1 MNRKEYNQE
10 YDVFETPDKLWENIE
25 KQLEEP
31 RKKRRIG
38 WWISSVGVAAAAVL
52 VSLLIW
58 NQDGDP
64 VQKESKAPMMAN
76 AETNQKTDENTVDS
90 LKVMQAAYDANKN
103 AETRVN
109 QSAQQSAAGASNAIS
124 GNQNVTYHWSITD
137 ANGNRNVTTWGG
149 DAASPTTNPFSS
161 GFDGS
166 QGGGNGGGIGADGG
180 PGTVSYNY
188 TAPSTNLISQS
199 QSTFSVSNG
208 LSANYSGT
216 VNLPTTTNQSFGNVT
231 SSVTERPTRRGYAPD
246 PFIGE
251 YDFDYQ
257 EPYHGS
263 TYDAINENQFIST
276 KEEAQ
281 STFSIDVDGASYSD
295 VRGMIKRGV
304 LPNPNAVRIEELI
317 NYFPYNYDE
326 PKGDDPFAFHSEVID
341 CPWNS
346 EHQLMKIGIKG
357 ESIEKEALP
366 PNNLVFLMDVSGSM
380 TSPEKLGLIKKG
392 FNLLVQ
398 EMREEDR
405 VAICVYA
412 GAAGLVLEPT
422 SGANKD
428 KIMDAINRLEA
439 GGSTAGGQGI
449 ELAYSTAQ
457 KYFNADGNNRV
468 ILATDGDFNV
478 GVSNDDDLVSLIE
491 RKRESGVALTVLG
504 VGHDNFQSSKME
516 KIANNGNGNF
526 SYIDNILE
534 AKKVLVTE
542 MGATLKTIAK
552 DVKLQLDF
560 NPEKI
565 ERYRLLGY
573 ENRMLAN
580 EDFDNDAVD
589 AGELGAGHTV
599 TAIYEII
606 PVGAAVSDLNGD
618 RDVIGELEN
627 IIERQNF
634 EDGEL
639 AVLKFRYK
647 QPQGSTS
654 KLITTS
660 ISQTGTICSTDMRFI
675 TAVVEYG
682 LLLRNSEFKGTAN
695 FERILKNAR
704 LGLGR
709 DPYGYRS
716 EFIQLVQK
724 TQRLRNTD

>member
-10 YDVFETPDKLWENIE
+10 YDIFETPDKLWKGIE
-25 KQLEEP
+25 EKLDAP
-31 RKKRRIG
+31 KKRRRIG
-38 WWISSVGVAAAAVL
+38 WWVSSVGVAAAAVL
-52 VSLLIW
+52 VSLLVY
-58 NQDGDP
+58 NQEGENI
-64 VQKESKAPMMAN
+64 QMETKSPMVA
-76 AETNQKTDENTVDS
+76 
-90 LKVMQAAYDANKN
+90 
-103 AETRVN
+103 
-109 QSAQQSAAGASNAIS
+109 
-124 GNQNVTYHWSITD
+124 
-137 ANGNRNVTTWGG
+137 
-149 DAASPTTNPFSS
+149 DAASNKKTEQNATESRDSMTAKPEFKKSNQLKEGEYSFDYIQPLQTQQQNSNQNTTYSWSYGDVNVNS
-161 GFDGS
+161 GAGS
-166 QGGGNGGGIGADGG
+166 NIVVGGGSGGGSV
-180 PGTVSYNY
+180 TYYS
-188 TAPSTNLISQS
+188 STNG
-199 QSTFSVSNG
+199 TT
-208 LSANYSGT
+208 ANYSTGWSGT
-216 VNLPTTTNQSFGNVT
+216 INTATSNFTIPNGLARNQNPV
-231 SSVTERPTRRGYAPD
+231 RQGYAPD
-246 PFIGE
+246 PF
-251 YDFDYQ
+251 YDYD
-257 EPYHGS
+257 EDPTHGS
-263 TYDAINENQFIST
+263 TYDEIVENTFIKT
-276 KEEAQ
+276 KDEAQ

-295 VRGMIKRGV
+295 VRGMIQRGV

-317 NYFPYNYDE
+317 NYFPYNYSE
-326 PKGDDPFAFHSEVID
+326 PKGDHPFAFHSEVID
-341 CPWNS
+341 CPWNT

-380 TSPEKLGLIKKG
+380 TSPQKLGLIKKG

-449 ELAYSTAQ
+449 ELAYATAQ
-457 KYFNADGNNRV
+457 KYFNAKGNNRV

-478 GVSNDDDLVSLIE
+478 GVSDDDALVKLIE

-516 KIANNGNGNF
+516 KLANNGNGNF

-560 NPEKI
+560 NPEKVDS
-565 ERYRLLGY
+565 YRLIGY

-606 PVGAAVSDLNGD
+606 PTKSSSANEEIDVIKDLN
-618 RDVIGELEN
+618 
-627 IIERQNF
+627 NF
-634 EDGEL
+634 LDGNQMEYDEDEL

-654 KLITTS
+654 KLITSS
-660 ISQTGTICSTDMRFI
+660 INERGTICSTDMYFI
-675 TAVVEYG
+675 SAVVEFG
-682 LLLRNSEFKGTAN
+682 LILRNSEFKGTAN

-716 EFIQLVQK
+716 EFIQIVQK
-724 TQRLRNTD
+724 AQGLSNAD

>member
-10 YDVFETPDKLWENIE
+10 YDVFETPNTLWENIE
-25 KQLEEP
+25 KQLDEP

-52 VSLLIW
+52 VSLLVW
-58 NQDGDP
+58 NQNEEGRLSE
-64 VQKESKAPMMAN
+64 KKAPMMAK
-76 AETNQKTDENTVDS
+76 AETEQNRDE
-90 LKVMQAAYDANKN
+90 
-103 AETRVN
+103 
-109 QSAQQSAAGASNAIS
+109 SAP
-124 GNQNVTYHWSITD
+124 TKD
-137 ANGNRNVTTWGG
+137 NGN
-149 DAASPTTNPFSS
+149 DAASAE
-161 GFDGS
+161 FDSKDKNLGNAKESEFKKVESLASVQQKQSASKS
-166 QGGGNGGGIGADGG
+166 QSVVYEWGAAVGNSQVYYNISAADVSHSTVTSGNGIGW
-180 PGTVSYNY
+180 
-188 TAPSTNLISQS
+188 
-199 QSTFSVSNG
+199 SNG
-208 LSANYSGT
+208 L
-216 VNLPTTTNQSFGNVT
+216 TTNFSGRIN
-231 SSVTERPTRRGYAPD
+231 SSADRSVMQGYAPD
-246 PFIGE
+246 
-251 YDFDYQ
+251 FDLDT

-263 TYDAINENQFIST
+263 TYDQINENQFIST
-276 KEEAQ
+276 KKEAQ

-304 LPNPNAVRIEELI
+304 LPNPDAVRIEELI

-326 PKGDDPFAFHSEVID
+326 PKGDHPFAFHTEVID
-341 CPWNS
+341 CPWNA

-392 FNLLVQ
+392 FSLLVQ

-439 GGSTAGGQGI
+439 GGSTAGGEGI
-449 ELAYSTAQ
+449 ELAYATAQ
-457 KYFNADGNNRV
+457 KYFNSEGNNRV

-478 GVSNDDDLVSLIE
+478 GVSNDDALVKLIE

-560 NPEKI
+560 NPQKVEK
-565 ERYRLLGY
+565 YRLIGY
-573 ENRMLAN
+573 ENRVLAN
-580 EDFDNDAVD
+580 KDFDNDAVD

-599 TAIYEII
+599 TAIYEIV
-606 PVGAAVSDLNGD
+606 PVQSNSNTKD

-627 IIERQNF
+627 IIEGKSTG
-634 EDGEL
+634 DDEL

-654 KLITTS
+654 QLITTS
-660 ISQTGTICSTDMRFI
+660 ISDVGSICSTDMRFI
-675 TAVVEYG
+675 TAVVEFG

-724 TQRLRNTD
+724 TQRLKSAD

>member
-10 YDVFETPDKLWENIE
+10 YDVFETPDTLWENIE
-25 KQLEEP
+25 KKLDEP

-38 WWISSVGVAAAAVL
+38 WWISSAGVAAAAVL

-58 NQDGDP
+58 NQDENEAQPEAAPLMAKTETKQDSDQNTIES
-64 VQKESKAPMMAN
+64 VQEQPDEFKSQLKKSESKNKEAEYSFDQIQPLAN
-76 AETNQKTDENTVDS
+76 IQSQQTV
-90 LKVMQAAYDANKN
+90 Q
-103 AETRVN
+103 
-109 QSAQQSAAGASNAIS
+109 
-124 GNQNVTYHWSITD
+124 GNQNITYNWSTTNGTSNIPLSGGYGGGEYTVTYS
-137 ANGNRNVTTWGG
+137 
-149 DAASPTTNPFSS
+149 AAAPTTSTLITQSQTMFSS
-161 GFDGS
+161 TRSSNATTSAGF
-166 QGGGNGGGIGADGG
+166 IA
-180 PGTVSYNY
+180 PGL
-188 TAPSTNLISQS
+188 A
-199 QSTFSVSNG
+199 
-208 LSANYSGT
+208 SGQR
-216 VNLPTTTNQSFGNVT
+216 VQAKQ
-231 SSVTERPTRRGYAPD
+231 GYAPD
-246 PFIGE
+246 PFYNDIYVGS
-251 YDFDYQ
+251 D

-263 TYDAINENQFIST
+263 TYDDIVENQFIST

-304 LPNPNAVRIEELI
+304 LPNPNAVRMEELI

-326 PKGDDPFAFHSEVID
+326 PKGDHPFAFHSEVID
-341 CPWNS
+341 CPWNT

-449 ELAYSTAQ
+449 ELAYATAQ
-457 KYFNADGNNRV
+457 KYFNAEGNNRV

-478 GVSNDDDLVSLIE
+478 GISNDDALVSLIE

-516 KIANNGNGNF
+516 KLANNGNGNF

-560 NPEKI
+560 NPEKV
-565 ERYRLLGY
+565 EGYRLIGY
-573 ENRMLAN
+573 ENRLLAN

-606 PVGAAVSDLNGD
+606 PTRATSNTNGN

-627 IIERQNF
+627 IIEGNSF
-634 EDGEL
+634 EDDQL

-660 ISQTGTICSTDMRFI
+660 IENTGSICSTDMQFI
-675 TAVVEYG
+675 TAVVEFG
-682 LLLRNSEFKGTAN
+682 LLLRDSQFKGTAN
-695 FERILKNAR
+695 FERILRNAR

-724 TQRLRNTD
+724 TQRLKNAN